1 MLDLEVVVVV
11 FDLGPQLDFLE
22 VRDVLL
28 PPRLLL
34 LLVLLV
40 LELPEVHHPAHRR
53 LGGGRDLDEIE
64 LALLRVGERFAD
76 AQDSDLLPIRPDD
89 ADRRN
94 SDAVVDA
101 DLFAGGDRLPSSA
114 PDYGG
119 ERTGGDGGATDRIG
133 LCPWFT
139 GPGTARVARTVSR

>member
-1 MLDLEVVVVV
+1 MLIQYRVS
-11 FDLGPQLDFLE
+11 G
-22 VRDVLL
+22 DVLL
-28 PPRLLL
+28 LSRFLL

-40 LELPEVHHPAHRR
+40 LELAVVHHPAHRR
-53 LGGGRDLDEIE
+53 LGGGRDFDEIE

-94 SDAVVDA
+94 TDAVVDT

-114 PDYGG
+114 PDNSCEWQEG
-119 ERTGGDGGATDRIG
+119 TVSPTDR
-133 LCPWFT
+133 
-139 GPGTARVARTVSR
+139 